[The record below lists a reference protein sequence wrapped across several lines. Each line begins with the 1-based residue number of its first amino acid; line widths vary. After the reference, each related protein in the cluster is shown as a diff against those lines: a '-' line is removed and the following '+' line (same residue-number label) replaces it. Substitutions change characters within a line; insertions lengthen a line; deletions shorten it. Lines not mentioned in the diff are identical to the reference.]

1 MHNHLLHL
9 VLILYGTI
17 ILIKSEELKTV
28 IDDSETFLKGLS
40 SKIQDL
46 YKKKCDLISSKKC
59 FTDKSNCYFDSCTS
73 KVSDSLVCA
82 SDFKSIVSFNSTENK
97 TCSNIK
103 LNPKYSSVKL
113 ADSVNVS
120 INNTIVKEDIC
131 YSSSLDMI
139 FPEVYKK
146 NQYIK
151 WQYYGTPSG
160 VFRKFPSGVFCS
172 QYDHRQKDWYDKAI
186 RRPINFLFAIET
198 SGKMNN
204 SGKKDL
210 LIKLITEIVNKFD
223 DSVWFGSVSI
233 SSLNDENDKETE
245 KKVLFNSN
253 FLQSTKE
260 NKENFI
266 NELNSFGFKGVLNVT
281 SSEIEAF
288 LIKNKENYIGTNCE
302 EYNIENTIKNTIVI
316 YLVGN
321 NINEGNSN
329 FTKTEKNNTYNSIFV
344 SIDNI
349 NNQLL
354 IQNQCKENKSLDIY
368 LEVNT
373 PFDIITIK
381 NKIFEYSSLG
391 VERNGVIW
399 KKYNDTFLLGEVLT
413 GSIPIY
419 YENRLLGVYGID
431 FSIEEIKRNFS
442 NSQELDFYL
451 KRDQQCIL
459 PKPVN
464 LCQIEKIRQSKC
476 YQDSKSFDE
485 KCKSFEMNN
494 TLTCGDNL
502 INELYPNSNFTCVN
516 EKRLIEKSEEVS
528 KDKYLCCGNNNSN
541 TLINLISMNIS
552 MVSPLNSSDNVKNLI
567 TPLKEYKD
575 DNKKELNNQT
585 LVKDEAKE
593 SDVKFY
599 FFVIVVIL
607 VILGIVAY
615 MYKKNSIRA
624 YTNNSNNR
632 ELSEMMTQSNRG
644 NYYG

>member
-1 MHNHLLHL
+1 MTKHILHLL
-9 VLILYGTI
+9 IFYGITI
-17 ILIKSEELKTV
+17 FIKSEELKTV
-28 IDDSETFLKGLS
+28 IDDSETFLKSLS

-59 FTDKSNCYFDSCTS
+59 FNDKTTCYFDSCSS
-73 KVSDSLVCA
+73 KISDSLVCA
-82 SDFKSIVSFNSTENK
+82 SDFKSIVSFNNTENK

-103 LNPKYSSVKL
+103 LNPKYSSLKL

-120 INNTIVKEDIC
+120 INNTVVKEDIC
-131 YSSSLDMI
+131 YSSSLDTI
-139 FPEVYKK
+139 FPEIYKK

-151 WQYYGTPSG
+151 WQYYGTQSG
-160 VFRKFPSGVFCS
+160 VFRKFPGGVFCS
-172 QYDHRQKDWYDKAI
+172 EYDHRQKDWYDKAI
-186 RRPINFLFAIET
+186 RRPINFLFAIES

-233 SSLNDENDKETE
+233 SSLNEENEKENE
-245 KKVLFNSN
+245 KKVLFSSS

-260 NKENFI
+260 NKEKFI
-266 NELNSFGFKGVLNVT
+266 SELSSYGFKGVLNVT
-281 SSEIEAF
+281 NSEIEAF

-302 EYNIENTIKNTIVI
+302 DYNIENTIKNTIVI

-321 NINEGNSN
+321 SINDGNSN
-329 FTKTEKNNTYNSIFV
+329 FIKTEKNNTYNSIFV

-354 IQNQCKENKSLDIY
+354 IQNQCKDNNSLDIY

-373 PFDIITIK
+373 PFDIVNIK

-399 KKYNDTFLLGEVLT
+399 KKYNDSFLLGEILT

-419 YENRLLGVYGID
+419 YENKLLGVYGID

-442 NSQELDFYL
+442 NYQELDFYL
-451 KRDQQCIL
+451 KRDQLCL
-459 PKPVN
+459 VPKPVN

-485 KCKSFEMNN
+485 KCKSLEMNN
-494 TLTCGDNL
+494 TQICGNNL
-502 INELYPNSNFTCVN
+502 INEVYPNFTCGI

-528 KDKYLCCGNNNSN
+528 KNKYLCCGNNSNS
-541 TLINLISMNIS
+541 LINLISMNIS
-552 MVSPLNSSDNVKNLI
+552 TINPLNNSDNVKNLI

-575 DNKKELNNQT
+575 DNKKDLNNQT
-585 LVKDEAKE
+585 LAKKDEAKE

-624 YTNNSNNR
+624 YTNSSNNR